1 MASESPLRFQLQR
14 ETVDG
19 LGVKR
24 ARAGKLYLK
33 KHPYALALGKNAMPV
48 AGGFPVEAIGEKKTF
63 SAEQNLL
70 AEKYFEVETPTFMPV
85 GTVGSVK
92 AISTNE
98 LREMGAQIILGNTYH
113 LYLRP
118 GHERVE
124 KLGDLQKFMNWDG
137 PMLTDSG
144 GFQVF
149 SLAGLNKITDR
160 SVTFQ
165 SHIDGSKHEFTP
177 ELSMEIQRA
186 LGSNIVMAFDQCPPF
201 PATPELIQ
209 TAMRRTLQWAK
220 QGLAVELKPHQARF
234 GIFQG
239 GLDKNLRTQSISELS
254 PLPFDGFALGGFAIG
269 EPMEMMHQ
277 VVRHVAPLMPEA
289 KPRYLMGVGRPEDLI
304 ESVRA
309 GIDMFDCVMPTRNA
323 RNGQL
328 FTSLG
333 RVNIKNAKYADDD
346 SPLDPH
352 CNCETCTSYSK
363 AYLRHLFVAGEM
375 LSARLNTIHNLHFYL
390 NLMRQMRKA
399 ILADEFD
406 EWATNFYSQF
416 QSKQLTS

>member
-1 MASESPLRFQLQR
+1 MIPSPLKFDVVAQ
-14 ETVDG
+14 ETDVQG
-19 LGVKR
+19 IQR
-24 ARAGKLYLK
+24 ARAGKLMLR
-33 KHPYALALGKNAMPV
+33 KHPYALSLGEKAMPP
-48 AGGFPVEAIGEKKTF
+48 GGTSGDPGKSSVLSE
-63 SAEQNLL
+63 
-70 AEKYFEVETPTFMPV
+70 YFEIETPTFMPV

-92 AISTNE
+92 AISTKE

-118 GHERVE
+118 GADRVE
-124 KLGDLQKFMNWDG
+124 RLGELQKFMHWDG

-149 SLAGLNKITDR
+149 SLSGLNKITDKG
-160 SVTFQ
+160 VTFQ
-165 SHIDGSKHEFTP
+165 SHLDGSRHLFTP
-177 ELSMEIQRA
+177 EHSMEIQRA

-201 PATPELIQ
+201 PATPEFVKD
-209 TAMRRTLQWAK
+209 AMRRTVDWAK
-220 QGLAVELKPHQARF
+220 RGLQVPLKDHQARF

-239 GLDKNLRTQSISELS
+239 GLDVELRKKSIADIGE
-254 PLPFDGFALGGFAIG
+254 LPFDGFALGGFAIG

-277 VVRHVAPLMPEA
+277 VVRHVAPLMPQA
-289 KPRYLMGVGRPEDLI
+289 KPRYLMGVGRPEDLV
-304 ESVRA
+304 ESVRS

-333 RVNIKNAKYADDD
+333 RVNIKNARYADDD
-346 SPLDPH
+346 TPLDPN
-352 CNCETCTSYSK
+352 CFCETCRDYSK

-390 NLMRQMRKA
+390 NLMKQMRRA
-399 ILADEFD
+399 ILANDFD
-406 EWATNFYSQF
+406 AWAKNFYSQF
-416 QSKQLTS
+416 QAKQITS